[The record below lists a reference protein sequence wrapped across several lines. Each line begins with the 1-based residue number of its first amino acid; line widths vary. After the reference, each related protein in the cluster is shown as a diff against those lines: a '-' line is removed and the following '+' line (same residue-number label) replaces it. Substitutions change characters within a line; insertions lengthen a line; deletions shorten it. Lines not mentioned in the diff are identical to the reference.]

1 MKTKKWLGLYCLAFL
16 PLLLCIAV
24 LTIFIDPFFHYHKP
38 NTNLFFYELTIK
50 NERYL
55 NDGIIKNFDYDAIIT
70 GSSMSENF
78 KSSEF
83 NKLFNC
89 NSIKVPFSGATFYEI
104 TSNIEKGFSNHN
116 IKYVIRSLDSHVI
129 NWDSKEKRS
138 HFIYPEYLYNDTKVD
153 DVKYFWNTSVL
164 MLLLKNCSRQLMG
177 LPRGITSFDEYANWM
192 KEYRF
197 AKSEVLKNRNNFKK
211 TESISEFTTNDDKR
225 VRENV
230 QNNIVNLA
238 LKNPETLFYYFFP
251 PHSIATWG
259 ELYENGELAKRLEEE
274 AIAAKMLVQCENI
287 HLFSFNSRKDWILNL
302 DRYKDTGHY
311 DEQINSEMLR
321 LMKEEEDKYRITKNN
336 VEDYIKSEE
345 DFFMNFD
352 YNSIF

>member
-24 LTIFIDPFFHYHKP
+24 LTIYIDPFFHYHKP
-38 NTNLFFYELTIK
+38 HTNLFFYELSLE

-55 NDGIIKNFDYDAIIT
+55 NDGIIRHFDYDAILT
-70 GSSMSENF
+70 GTSMSENF

-83 NKLFNC
+83 DQLFNC
-89 NSIKVPFSGATFYEI
+89 NSIKVPFNGGPFYEI
-104 TSNIEKGFSNHN
+104 TSNIEKSFASRK
-116 IKYVIRSLDSHVI
+116 IKYVVRSLDYYLI
-129 NWDSKEKRS
+129 NKDSKDKRS

-153 DVKYFWNTSVL
+153 DVKYLWNTSVFMQIL
-164 MLLLKNCSRQLMG
+164 RICTRQLKG
-177 LPRGITSFDEYANWM
+177 NSGGITTFDEYANWM
-192 KEYRF
+192 EKYKF
-197 AKSEVLKNRNNFKK
+197 GKSEVLKNIVYFKK
-211 TESISEFTTNDDKR
+211 PSEIVEFTETDDR
-225 VRENV
+225 TVRENI

-238 LKNPETLFYYFFP
+238 LKSPDTQFYYFFP
-251 PHSIATWG
+251 PYSIAEWG